1 MATLDDKL
9 LGEKKQYYYSSSE
22 DEGQGSDD
30 EQASIEPSQD
40 QAAVKE
46 PVFIP
51 NDELGSRSTTK
62 TGPKGVIA
70 DWRRYKQLENEKR
83 EQQEVERKALHK
95 KLALTCRS
103 NLDEDKSKKEEE
115 EAELGIVLDEEFL
128 RKYREDR
135 LREMRTAAKHS
146 PTFGKVLDLEGDEYV
161 DAIDNE
167 NEHVTVMVH
176 IYLDNIVA
184 CNAVNGCFQCLAKEY
199 PKVKFCTVKADKVQV
214 SKSFSTSALP
224 ALLVYRGGNVLGN
237 FVRVSDELGEDFYSN
252 DLEAFLQQH
261 SLLPS
266 KEEQAMLNS
275 SIRSSAKDDE
285 DSDLELD

>member
-22 DEGQGSDD
+22 DEGG
-30 EQASIEPSQD
+30 QASDEEQTKD
-40 QAAVKE
+40 EATEKQAAVKE

-51 NDELGSRSTTK
+51 NDELGSRSATK

-83 EQQEVERKALHK
+83 EQQEAERKALHK

-103 NLDEDKSKKEEE
+103 HLDEEESKKK
-115 EAELGIVLDEEFL
+115 EAEHGVVLDDEFL
-128 RKYREDR
+128 RKYREER
-135 LREMRTAAKHS
+135 LREMRIASQHS
-146 PTFGKVLDLEGDEYV
+146 PTFGKVVNLEGDEYV

-167 NEHVTVMVH
+167 NAMVTVMVH
-176 IYLDNIVA
+176 IYLDNIAA
-184 CNAVNGCFQCLAKEY
+184 CNALNGCFHCLAKEY
-199 PKVKFCTVKADKVQV
+199 PKVKFCTVRADKVQV

-224 ALLVYRGGNVLGN
+224 ALLIYRGGNVIGN
-237 FVRVSDELGEDFYSN
+237 FVRVSDELGEDFYSV

-266 KEEQAMLNS
+266 KEEQEMLTS
-275 SIRSSAKDDE
+275 SIRCSSKDGN